1 MVITPTITCPRIRL
15 FKHALNYFAFDAY
28 SLISPDRILRHV
40 NILTFG
46 RLPAS
51 GQQTILS
58 QPHQESVRRFFEDL
72 ARYLAP
78 SGLAIQPE
86 QPFSKFGRLF
96 VARVPRAPNRL
107 L

>member
-58 QPHQESVRRFFEDL
+58 QPHQESVRRFFENL
-72 ARYLAP
+72 ARYVAP
-78 SGLAIQPE
+78 SGPAIQPE
-86 QPFSKFGRLF
+86 YPFANFACLF
-96 VARVPRAPNRL
+96 LAL
-107 L
+107 LTRT

>member
-1 MVITPTITCPRIRL
+1 
-15 FKHALNYFAFDAY
+15 
-28 SLISPDRILRHV
+28 LISPDRILRRV

-58 QPHQESVRRFFEDL
+58 QPHQESVRRFFEEL

-78 SGLAIQPE
+78 SGPAIQPE

-96 VARVPRAPNRL
+96 VALVPRAPLCSAVEFGNTTIPCTASAASNAFTRPGL
-107 L
+107 FSSL